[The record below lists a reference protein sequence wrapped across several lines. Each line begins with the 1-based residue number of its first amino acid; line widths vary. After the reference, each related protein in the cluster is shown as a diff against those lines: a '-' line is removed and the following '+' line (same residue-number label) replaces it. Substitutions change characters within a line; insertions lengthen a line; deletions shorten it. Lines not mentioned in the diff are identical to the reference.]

1 MMPTTTMTTTTR
13 RTTTRP
19 TTTTQAAAMTDPGT
33 EPVSTSLA
41 TRARHALSSIRVR
54 VVVGY
59 VGLLLLGL
67 VIAFLVTRQ
76 LLFARLDR
84 QIERDLAQEVE
95 ELRQLAEDGN
105 NPQTGEPFN
114 DDAAAIFDTFLERN
128 VPLDGEAFFT
138 LVEGQPYRFSLD
150 PPEQLLADP
159 SLVERWAE
167 TEGPLRLD
175 VSTPAGEA
183 RTLSV
188 PLRSSDATNG
198 VFIVAAFPRQAAS
211 ELNDALRIIA
221 TTGLVVLVVTG
232 VAAWSLAGR
241 VVRPVRRLTETA
253 QRISESDTSAR
264 IPVEGHDELAELGH
278 TFNAMLDRLDTGM
291 RSQRQF
297 LDDVAHELRTPL
309 TIARGHL
316 EVSGRSTEGHE
327 ETVAL
332 VMDEL
337 DRMTRYVEDLLLLA
351 KAEQQ
356 QFLRLGPAD
365 VGELV
370 SSLVPRAKALGARR
384 WVIDEAPRAGLV
396 AMVADAG
403 KIDQAMLNL
412 VTNAVQHTVDGDE
425 IGIGAHVDGERLQ
438 LWVRDTGPGVPANTR
453 DHIFDRAARGA
464 SSRVSRPDGAGIGL
478 SIVTAV
484 VRAHRGTV
492 VVTDTPGGGATFTI
506 DIPLDPEASS

>member
-1 MMPTTTMTTTTR
+1 
-13 RTTTRP
+13 
-19 TTTTQAAAMTDPGT
+19 
-33 EPVSTSLA
+33 
-41 TRARHALSSIRVR
+41 
-54 VVVGY
+54 
-59 VGLLLLGL
+59 
-67 VIAFLVTRQ
+67 
-76 LLFARLDR
+76 
-84 QIERDLAQEVE
+84 
-95 ELRQLAEDGN
+95 
-105 NPQTGEPFN
+105 
-114 DDAAAIFDTFLERN
+114 
-128 VPLDGEAFFT
+128 
-138 LVEGQPYRFSLD
+138 
-150 PPEQLLADP
+150 
-159 SLVERWAE
+159 
-167 TEGPLRLD
+167 
-175 VSTPAGEA
+175 
-183 RTLSV
+183 
-188 PLRSSDATNG
+188 
-198 VFIVAAFPRQAAS
+198 
-211 ELNDALRIIA
+211 
-221 TTGLVVLVVTG
+221 
-232 VAAWSLAGR
+232 
-241 VVRPVRRLTETA
+241 
-253 QRISESDTSAR
+253 
-264 IPVEGHDELAELGH
+264 
-278 TFNAMLDRLDTGM
+278 M

-316 EVSGRSTEGHE
+316 EVSGRSAEGHE

-425 IGIGAHVDGERLQ
+425 IGIGARVDGERLQ